1 MALSII
7 KALKDVAQAFKV
19 LPKYTPIHMQNSI
32 TTSTNLVSTGVSQ
45 EIPAN
50 SYVCL
55 TATAAWGHSKPSAV
69 QIEWDRTD
77 SDLYCF
83 SEGYTEFQAASATIS
98 FYTNRKCK
106 VNVKA
111 KYVSAAVNPITLAGY
126 IVTFGGGYGV
136 TWLGGGL
143 HAKFEKML
151 ARYRQF
157 CTDISWKS
165 NRKSEGWSTVD
176 SVGSYVNDYSF
187 WSECGRQIYRF
198 SSEIFTY
205 SCSVWSMHL
214 QHKLSGFIQYF
225 NKQHFNNSV
234 FDGIQE
240 QSCDKIYNSSCLD
253 CNRQGVTPRGCC
265 HA

>member
-19 LPKYTPIHMQNSI
+19 LPKYTPIHMQNNI

-98 FYTNRKCK
+98 FYTDRKCK

-126 IVTFGGGYGV
+126 IVTFGGGYCV
-136 TWLGGGL
+136 AWLGGGL
-143 HAKFEKML
+143 HAKLKTVL
-151 ARYRQF
+151 DGYRQF
-157 CTDISWKS
+157 CK
-165 NRKSEGWSTVD
+165 KHQ
-176 SVGSYVNDYSF
+176 DYSF
-187 WSECGRQIYRF
+187 CKAKQEVDDDRG
-198 SSEIFTY
+198 
-205 SCSVWSMHL
+205 
-214 QHKLSGFIQYF
+214 KLWHYI
-225 NKQHFNNSV
+225 
-234 FDGIQE
+234 
-240 QSCDKIYNSSCLD
+240 
-253 CNRQGVTPRGCC
+253 
-265 HA
+265 